1 MSRVLIVDDE
11 IMIRKTLSI
20 LFKNENLDIV
30 QARNVDDALQKLKNT
45 IFNLVILD
53 LALPP
58 LGQEA
63 GFKILQKKRKMKL
76 NQLTPVIIITGNM
89 LRKDVEEKLHVDD
102 EVVEVLIKPIDNDTM
117 MNVVRFGLERK
128 TS

>member
-11 IMIRKTLSI
+11 VMIRKTLSI

-30 QARNVDDALQKLKNT
+30 QARNVDDALQKLKKT

-53 LALPP
+53 LSLPP
-58 LGQEA
+58 IGREA
-63 GFKILQKKRKMKL
+63 GFRILQKKRKMKL

-89 LRKDVEEKLHVDD
+89 LRKDVEENLHVDD

-117 MNVVRFGLERK
+117 MKVVRFGLERK
-128 TS
+128 NP